1 MKVTRRVD
9 VETVE
14 TPSPPGATL
23 DPAELRDVEG
33 LVGSAL
39 DAMLAITR
47 SPLGFIALVDQG
59 GELRLTERSA
69 GDAGGL
75 NGDSIR
81 TIARSVMDGEPAR
94 SETSTFMGVPIE
106 LAGSVI
112 GMLGVANASAYTPA
126 ERQALR
132 IFADHIATA
141 VELARLRHSRR
152 ALVETLVN
160 ARAELERSEEKRAVA
175 EERARS
181 AERLE
186 NAHRLAVQALTEV
199 SANLRVSE
207 GLPEFYRR
215 LTASVAGLVG
225 ARRCLFWQVNR
236 EGMLEAI
243 PGAYGVDDDFVS
255 RLYPAPCDPE
265 GTDLTSQ
272 VVYKDLIFRA
282 ATADKKQSERDRA
295 VLSTLQV
302 RNAISVPWRAGEHRL
317 GVIAVYDSER
327 ADAFSRE
334 DAWVLQIVGLAAGL
348 VWQLM
353 HSEAELKETVERLR
367 RVDSARQLLLRN
379 LSTAI
384 DRAQRR
390 WAGELHDDA
399 LQRLTAAELRLE
411 RAAGADHDPSAIDD
425 VRNLLG
431 EVEEALRK
439 LLFNVR
445 PPALDS
451 PGGLEQTIRDRI
463 GLLRANSG
471 VAVQLKYSLADDP
484 PFEIKSTIYRQ
495 LAESFANI
503 EKHAGAKVVRV
514 TVQPDSGGV
523 YGCVIDDGRGFIV
536 AERNHLPGHLGLLA
550 LNERALLAGGWCKI
564 SSEPGAGTIIEF
576 WVPLPS

>member
-1 MKVTRRVD
+1 MSSSRRGEPPTCTPSVLSWSRTVAGRPEPARAGLVSWPRARSRSRSSSQREPKRSRPPAPACIPLTSSQFPEREPLKQPVASPRIGNVRDPCSTGIMTTTGFTVVKVPGRILVSKERGAVIDLKVTRRVD

-334 DAWVLQIVGLAAGL
+334 DAWVLQIVGLAA
-348 VWQLM
+348 
-353 HSEAELKETVERLR
+353 
-367 RVDSARQLLLRN
+367 
-379 LSTAI
+379 
-384 DRAQRR
+384 
-390 WAGELHDDA
+390 
-399 LQRLTAAELRLE
+399 
-411 RAAGADHDPSAIDD
+411 
-425 VRNLLG
+425 
-431 EVEEALRK
+431 
-439 LLFNVR
+439 
-445 PPALDS
+445 
-451 PGGLEQTIRDRI
+451 
-463 GLLRANSG
+463 
-471 VAVQLKYSLADDP
+471 
-484 PFEIKSTIYRQ
+484 
-495 LAESFANI
+495 
-503 EKHAGAKVVRV
+503 
-514 TVQPDSGGV
+514 
-523 YGCVIDDGRGFIV
+523 
-536 AERNHLPGHLGLLA
+536 
-550 LNERALLAGGWCKI
+550 
-564 SSEPGAGTIIEF
+564 
-576 WVPLPS
+576 